1 MKRKPT
7 RTKGRIMGARQKL
20 NEAYFI
26 GELFIAGIIGMA
38 TGSFTVFVAV
48 LGALVAMSMHSGGIR
63 VKGR

>member
-1 MKRKPT
+1 
-7 RTKGRIMGARQKL
+7 MGARQKL

-38 TGSFTVFVAV
+38 TGSFAVFVAV